1 VLLSGTGTT
10 FQSLAERARKG
21 DLDAELAAVV
31 ASRAEAPG
39 LERARRLGIPAHA
52 VDRRTIGDERAFQD
66 ALHAV
71 LDRYAPDLL
80 LLAGF
85 LSRIE
90 LRGRWVGRAMN
101 SHPALI
107 PAFSG
112 KGFYGDRVHRAV
124 LDSGVKVSGATVHF
138 VDEEYDTGPIILQ
151 QAVPVEDDDSVET
164 LRERVQAVERD
175 LYARAVQLFAEDR
188 LRIEGRRVRILGAPA
203 S

>member
-1 VLLSGTGTT
+1 MLLSGTGTT

-21 DLDAELAAVV
+21 ELDVELAAVV
-31 ASRAEAPG
+31 ASRAAAPG

-52 VDRRTIGDERAFQD
+52 VDRRSIGDERAFQD

-164 LRERVQAVERD
+164 LRERVQTVERD

>member
-21 DLDAELAAVV
+21 ELDVELAAVV
-31 ASRAEAPG
+31 ASRAAAPG

-52 VDRRTIGDERAFQD
+52 VDRRSIGDERAFQD

-164 LRERVQAVERD
+164 LRERVQTVERD

>member
-10 FQSLAERARKG
+10 FQSLADRARKG
-21 DLDAELAAVV
+21 ELDVEIVAAIS
-31 ASRAEAPG
+31 SRATAPG
-39 LERARRLGIPAHA
+39 LERARRLGIPAHP

-71 LDRYAPDLL
+71 LERYAPDLL
-80 LLAGF
+80 LLTGF

-112 KGFYGDRVHRAV
+112 QGFYGDRVHRAV
-124 LDSGVKVSGATVHF
+124 LDAGVKVSGATVHF
-138 VDEEYDTGPIILQ
+138 LDEEYDTGPIIAQ
-151 QAVPVEDDDSVET
+151 QAVPVEDDDTVET

-175 LYARAVQLFAEDR
+175 LYARSVQLFAEGR
-188 LRIEGRRVRILGAPA
+188 LRIEGRRVRVLR
-203 S
+203 